1 LFRPVEFQLDGNVF
15 CTDHGTPGFDVSLI
29 DPASI
34 RLEGAAPVAWD
45 LSDRGRPSVGC
56 AASGPDGALDLT
68 LMFRAQDIVSGIN
81 PVQDLELRVLR
92 LTGSLR
98 PHAGKKPIKGEDV
111 MSLNDKA
118 RGRFGACRSSFP
130 SALTSVKLKPNLG
143 QNETKE

>member
-1 LFRPVEFQLDGNVF
+1 MFSVLIM
-15 CTDHGTPGFDVSLI
+15 GTPGFDVSLI

-45 LSDRGRPSVGC
+45 LADRGRPSVGC

-98 PHAGKKPIKGEDV
+98 PHAGKKPIKGEDGV
-111 MSLNDKA
+111 FV
-118 RGRFGACRSSFP
+118 RGR
-130 SALTSVKLKPNLG
+130 
-143 QNETKE
+143 